1 MDELIALARD
11 LAPEPRLTGELLAA
25 ALERAGWSVL
35 RAGTGTAFPRVWQ
48 KGTLRAGIQGDGPGV
63 RLSVTLWWREVEEDD
78 EDFVALEALYEEA
91 EAESRRVG
99 ERLDESLPGASPEPA
114 GGDPTDGLDYL
125 HHRAWR
131 LTNRTLLVGAIQ
143 HDNGLPVFVEA
154 VIG

>member
-11 LAPEPRLTGELLAA
+11 LAPEPRLTGEALAA

-48 KGTLRAGIQGDGPGV
+48 KGALRAGIQGDGPG
-63 RLSVTLWWREVEEDD
+63 
-78 EDFVALEALYEEA
+78 
-91 EAESRRVG
+91 
-99 ERLDESLPGASPEPA
+99 
-114 GGDPTDGLDYL
+114 DGLDYL